1 MKLYKLLFLAV
12 FLSPLASHAQDG
24 KEPKE
29 LVLNAQQLA
38 KYSQSYKTPEVI
50 HLRKFINTY
59 VNARDKVEPG
69 EEKAAQVLD
78 GMKLDPATLKG
89 KFIVYQYANI
99 IGGGKGV
106 SIVSQEHPEVILDF
120 WVYKTDAQH
129 CEVRDLLIQDDN
141 RNIEQFKTV
150 YKKFLNNKTLAM

>member
-1 MKLYKLLFLAV
+1 MKVYKYFFFALFL
-12 FLSPLASHAQDG
+12 LPLVIRAQ
-24 KEPKE
+24 ETKE

-38 KYSQSYKTPEVI
+38 KYGKSYKAPEVI
-50 HLRKFINTY
+50 HLRKFLDTY
-59 VNARDKVEPG
+59 VNARDKIEPG
-69 EEKAAQVLD
+69 EENAAKVLD
-78 GMKLDPATLKG
+78 GMKLDPAILKAR
-89 KFIVYQYANI
+89 FIVYQYANI

-120 WVYKTDAQH
+120 WVYKTDGQN

-150 YKKFLNNKTLAM
+150 YRQFLNNKTLAM